1 MVPTVSFTATVAGD
15 AASFDQ
21 AAQDAYIL
29 GFANLIQGVTP
40 EMVTVAIAERR
51 RLQPAAS
58 FTLITTITT
67 PTPSVVQFQ
76 LESTTPDVLTT
87 ALGVTITSVTAPV
100 IATTVVYPPPPA
112 PPSPPPPVPPP
123 LLGLALAN
131 GTSSALTNENQGE
144 GNSASGNSGMTAVI
158 VVLVVLVV
166 LLAIAVFV
174 TRKYIAG
181 RRTTTIVKATAVTT
195 IANPLSDISATSAV
209 GTTSSTLDPVEVEMD
224 ESKI

>member
-51 RLQPAAS
+51 RLQSAAS

-100 IATTVVYPPPPA
+100 IATAVVYPPPPS
-112 PPSPPPPVPPP
+112 PPSPPPLSNNLT
-123 LLGLALAN
+123 LLDATA
-131 GTSSALTNENQGE
+131 SALSNGP
-144 GNSASGNSGMTAVI
+144 ASSSSDTSGMTAVI